1 MCYSLGILVIGSLF
15 WDEKDHRSKWRNSRL
30 DTDNKIYVKV
40 PIRYGRISSLRNNTY
55 TMVISNTCS
64 NDKKIGTAIVI
75 PCRRSITTGQ
85 DIIDE
90 AKALWNA
97 EQKEDRQIKDKISAK
112 WGTVGILKNPTKD
125 YPPEIFSDWKKFY
138 NPNGF
143 GQVKFLMCEE
153 RPISNEGILSIN
165 WPRRVSDDSPIDFDF
180 ILATVTAPSYI
191 SNDNS
196 DKRDPSTKEI
206 AQEWIRAHKAVE
218 YFTKNRKDNITT
230 FQDKEIS
237 KELNKDIDMKAFL
250 KKTNV
255 C

>member
-15 WDEKDHRSKWRNSRL
+15 WERKEHRTNWRNSRL
-30 DTDNKIYVKV
+30 DMDNKIYVKV
-40 PIRYGRISSLRNNTY
+40 PIRYGKISSLRNNTY
-55 TMVISNTCS
+55 TMVFSESCH
-64 NDKKIGTAIVI
+64 DERKLGTAIVL
-75 PCRRSITTGQ
+75 PCKNPISNGQ
-85 DIIDE
+85 DIINE

-97 EQKEDRQIKDKISAK
+97 EQKEDRQIKDRISAK

-180 ILATVTAPSYI
+180 FLATVTAPTYI
-191 SNDNS
+191 SDNS
-196 DKRDPSTKEI
+196 NEREPYPEEI

-218 YFTKNRKDNITT
+218 YYTNNRKDNITT
-230 FQDKEIS
+230 FQDKEIC
-237 KELNKDIDMKAFL
+237 KELIKDCMMKTFL
-250 KKTNV
+250 KNTNV